1 MYAIIETGGK
11 QYSVRE
17 GDLLR
22 IEKLGYEPGEKITF
36 NRVLLLSDD
45 EGVRIGEPIVENA
58 TVEAKVLSEGKAK
71 KITVFKMKAKK
82 GYRKTQG
89 HRQPYT
95 KVQIDSINA
104 Q

>member
-11 QYSVRE
+11 QYTVRE

-22 IEKLGYEPGEKITF
+22 IEKLGYEPGEKISF
-36 NRVLLLSDD
+36 DRVLMLSNED
-45 EGVRIGEPIVENA
+45 GVKIGEPEVDGAN
-58 TVEAKVLSEGKAK
+58 VEAKVIAEGKEK

-89 HRQPYT
+89 HRQPFT
-95 KVQIDSINA
+95 KVQIDKINV
-104 Q
+104 